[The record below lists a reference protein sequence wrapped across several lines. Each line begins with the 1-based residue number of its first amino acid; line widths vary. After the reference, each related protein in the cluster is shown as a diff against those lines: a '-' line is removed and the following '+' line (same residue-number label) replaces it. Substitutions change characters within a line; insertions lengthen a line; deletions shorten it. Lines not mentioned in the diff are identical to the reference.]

1 MTRDEMLR
9 EMRAQSASWK
19 AVVIFY
25 IVIVGTMIG
34 SAAAIL

>member
-1 MTRDEMLR
+1 MTRDEMIRDLR
-9 EMRAQSASWK
+9 AHSASWK

-25 IVIVGTMIG
+25 AVIVGTMIG